1 MLRAYKY
8 RLHPTKEQKIFFAK
22 SFGCVRYVYNWALNK
37 RIEAYQTENK
47 RINSIDLCKM
57 LTDLKKEEGMEWLKE
72 VSNECLQQ
80 SMRNLDS
87 AFTRFFREKKGF
99 PKFKSK
105 HNSIQSYKAINSVS
119 VDLDNNKVRL
129 PKIGWVKFASNRT
142 FEGRVTLVVV
152 SKTPTGKYYISVLV
166 DNGKELP
173 AKEDITYDGTI
184 GIDVGLKD
192 FAVCSNGD
200 VYKNPKYLEKST
212 AKLKQL
218 QGRFSKAKKGGNRRE
233 KLRKRLAKQ
242 YEKVTNQRTD
252 YLHKIS
258 TKLVRENQAIIIEDL
273 NVKGMM
279 KNHHLAR
286 SIGSVGWSTFFSML
300 EYKCEWYGKTLI
312 RIGRFQPSSK
322 MCGCGYINRE
332 LRLSDRTWA
341 CPKCGTI
348 NDRDLLAAQNIKRF
362 GLQEQNLLT
371 QPVAHRGLDGENPT
385 MDERGES
392 YLRGSGSVKRQ
403 NRQV

>member
-1 MLRAYKY
+1 
-8 RLHPTKEQKIFFAK
+8 
-22 SFGCVRYVYNWALNK
+22 
-37 RIEAYQTENK
+37 
-47 RINSIDLCKM
+47 
-57 LTDLKKEEGMEWLKE
+57 MEWLKE

-80 SMRNLDS
+80 SIRNLDS

-105 HNSIQSYKAINSVS
+105 HDNRQSYKAINSVV
-119 VDLDNNKVRL
+119 VDLENNKVKL
-129 PKIGWVKFASNRT
+129 PKIGWVKFTSNRT
-142 FEGRVTLVVV
+142 FEGRVTSVVV

-218 QGRFSKAKKGGNRRE
+218 QRRLCKAKKGGNRRE

-322 MCGCGYINRE
+322 MCGCGYVNRQ
-332 LRLSDRTWA
+332 LKLSDRTWT

-362 GLQEQNLLT
+362 GLQEQKLLT

-392 YLRGSGSVKRQ
+392 YLRSSGSVKRQ

>member
-22 SFGCVRYVYNWALNK
+22 SFGCVRYIYNWALNK

-47 RINSIDLCKM
+47 RINSIELCKM

-80 SMRNLDS
+80 SIRNLDS

-105 HNSIQSYKAINSVS
+105 HNSRQSYKAINSVE
-119 VDLDNNKVRL
+119 VNLENNKVRL
-129 PKIGWVKFASNRT
+129 PKIGWVKFAANRT
-142 FEGRVTLVVV
+142 FEGRVTSVVV
-152 SKTPTGKYYISVLV
+152 SKSPTDKYYISVLV
-166 DNGKELP
+166 DNGAELP
-173 AKEDITYDGTI
+173 VKKPLTYEGII

-218 QGRFSKAKKGGNRRE
+218 QRRFSKAKKGGNRRE
-233 KLRKRLAKQ
+233 RLRKRLARQ
-242 YEKVTNQRTD
+242 YEKVTNQRID
-252 YLHKIS
+252 YLHKVS
-258 TKLVRENQAIIIEDL
+258 TKLICENQAIIIEDL
-273 NVKGMM
+273 NVSGMM

-286 SIGSVGWSTFFSML
+286 SIGSVGWATFFSML

-312 RIGRFQPSSK
+312 CIGRFQPSSK
-322 MCGCGYINRE
+322 ICGCGYINRQ
-332 LRLSDRTWA
+332 LKLSDRTWT

-348 NDRDLLAAQNIKRF
+348 NDRDLLAALNIKRF

-371 QPVAHRGLDGENPT
+371 QPVAHRGLDGEVPP
-385 MDERGES
+385 MDERSES
-392 YLRGSGSVKRQ
+392 YLRSSESVKRQ
-403 NRQV
+403 IRQV

>member
-1 MLRAYKY
+1 
-8 RLHPTKEQKIFFAK
+8 
-22 SFGCVRYVYNWALNK
+22 
-37 RIEAYQTENK
+37 
-47 RINSIDLCKM
+47 
-57 LTDLKKEEGMEWLKE
+57 MEWLKE

-80 SMRNLDS
+80 SIRNLDS

-105 HNSIQSYKAINSVS
+105 HDNRQSYKAINSVV
-119 VDLDNNKVRL
+119 VDLDSNKVRL
-129 PKIGWVKFASNRT
+129 PKIGWVKFAANRA
-142 FEGRVTLVVV
+142 FEGRTTSVVV
-152 SKTPTGKYYISVLV
+152 SKTPTDKYYISVLV
-166 DNGKELP
+166 DDDKDFP
-173 AKEDITYDGTI
+173 AKENITYDGTI
-184 GIDVGLKD
+184 GIDVGIKD

-212 AKLKQL
+212 VKLKQL
-218 QGRFSKAKKGGNRRE
+218 QRRFSKAKKGGNRRE
-233 KLRKRLAKQ
+233 RIRKRLARQ

-300 EYKCEWYGKTLI
+300 EYKCKWYGKTLI

-322 MCGCGYINRE
+322 MCGCGYVNWGMK
-332 LRLSDRTWA
+332 LSDRTWT
-341 CPKCGTI
+341 CPKCGI
-348 NDRDLLAAQNIKRF
+348 VNDRDLNAAQNIKRF

-371 QPVAHRGLDGENPT
+371 EPVAHWGLDGENPT

-392 YLRGSGSVKRQ
+392 YLRSSGSVKRQ

>member
-1 MLRAYKY
+1 MLRAYRY

-22 SFGCVRYVYNWALNK
+22 SFGCVRYIYNWALAI
-37 RIEAYQTENK
+37 RVEAYQTENR

-57 LTDLKKEEGMEWLKE
+57 MTELKKKEGMEWLKE

-80 SMRNLDS
+80 SIRNLD
-87 AFTRFFREKKGF
+87 AAYTRFFREKKGF
-99 PKFKSK
+99 PRFKSK
-105 HNSIQSYKAINSVS
+105 HDNRQSYKAINTVS
-119 VDLDNNKVRL
+119 VDMDNNRVKL
-129 PKIGWVKFASNRT
+129 PKIGWVKFAENRK
-142 FEGRVTLVVV
+142 FEGRVTSVVV
-152 SKTPTGKYYISVLV
+152 SKTPTDKYYISVLV
-166 DNGKELP
+166 DNGAELP
-173 AKEDITYDGTI
+173 VKEPITYDGTI

-200 VYKNPKYLEKST
+200 VYENPKYLEKST

-218 QGRFSKAKKGGNRRE
+218 QRRFSKSKKGGNRRE
-233 KLRKRLAKQ
+233 QLRKRLARQ

-252 YLHKIS
+252 YLHKVS

-279 KNHHLAR
+279 KNHHLAH

-312 RIGRFQPSSK
+312 RIGRFEPSSK

-332 LRLSDRTWA
+332 LNLSDRSWT
-341 CPKCGTI
+341 CPKCGIT

-362 GLQEQNLLT
+362 GLQAQNLLT
-371 QPVAHRGLDGENPT
+371 EPVAHWGLDGEAPL
-385 MDERGES
+385 MDERSES
-392 YLRGSGSVKRQ
+392 YLRSNGSVKRQ
-403 NRQV
+403 NIQV

>member
-1 MLRAYKY
+1 
-8 RLHPTKEQKIFFAK
+8 
-22 SFGCVRYVYNWALNK
+22 
-37 RIEAYQTENK
+37 
-47 RINSIDLCKM
+47 
-57 LTDLKKEEGMEWLKE
+57 MEWLKE

-80 SMRNLDS
+80 SIRNLDS

-105 HNSIQSYKAINSVS
+105 HNSRQSYKAINSVS
-119 VDLDNNKVRL
+119 VDLDNNKVKL
-129 PKIGWVKFASNRT
+129 PKIGWVKFAANRT
-142 FEGRVTLVVV
+142 FEGRVTSVVV

-173 AKEDITYDGTI
+173 AKEDITYDRTI

-218 QGRFSKAKKGGNRRE
+218 QRRFSKAKKGGNRRK

-322 MCGCGYINRE
+322 MCGCGYVNRQ
-332 LRLSDRTWA
+332 LKLSDRTWT

-371 QPVAHRGLDGENPT
+371 QPVAPRGLDGENPT

-392 YLRGSGSVKRQ
+392 YLRSSGSVKRQ